1 MARRKE
7 TERAGDKLGE
17 TQKNEKRELNR
28 AGVIEKKM
36 RRHIHG
42 EGGRKGEKVRTRES
56 YRLSPLHLPY

>member
-1 MARRKE
+1 M
-7 TERAGDKLGE
+7 ERAGDKLGE

-42 EGGRKGEKVRTRES
+42 EGGRLGQGDGERGRK
-56 YRLSPLHLPY
+56 